1 MKQDL
6 PLNVRVRLDKLS
18 HSYAEGEQRHA
29 VLNALSFDFLSGE
42 SVALRG
48 RSGSG
53 KSTLL
58 NLIAGI
64 DKPRDG
70 SVIVNGK
77 NLTTLPDRERTL
89 FRRRHIG
96 FVYQSFNLVPTLNV
110 GDNVQLMLELN
121 AVKRAEART
130 RVTELLRAVGLE
142 ERSRSY
148 PEQLSGGEQ
157 QRVAIARALIHRP
170 QLLLA
175 DEPTGNLD
183 DETAGTV
190 LHLLMSLRNVQGAT
204 LIMATHS
211 TAVAAHCDRV
221 LDLRGGQL
229 SQTDA

>member
-6 PLNVRVRLDKLS
+6 PLNVRVRLDALS
-18 HSYAEGEQRHA
+18 HSYAEGSRQHQ
-29 VLNALSFDFLSGE
+29 VLNEVSFDFLSGE
-42 SVALRG
+42 TVALRG

-64 DKPRDG
+64 DRPQAG
-70 SVIVNGK
+70 NVIVHGK
-77 NLTTLPDRERTL
+77 NLTTLPDRQRTL

-96 FVYQSFNLVPTLNV
+96 FVYQSFNLVPTLTV
-110 GDNVQLMLELN
+110 DDNIRLMLELN
-121 AVKRAEART
+121 GTPRAEAMP
-130 RVTELLRAVGLE
+130 RVAEMLRAVGLD
-142 ERSRSY
+142 ERSHSY

-183 DETAGTV
+183 DETAGRV
-190 LHLLMSLRNVQGAT
+190 LHLLMSLRNLHGAT

-211 TAVAAHCDRV
+211 SSVAAHCDRV